1 MAVVVHVF
9 DTPVY
14 VDDVAYRAQVAGRQV
29 GRLWEGWIEF
39 LALDGS
45 DVRRT
50 PRETTQPDWE
60 ALVYWAGGLSGTYLE
75 GAMARAL
82 HPAPKPVLRTR
93 PPAAVFEAPA
103 PREPVPS
110 AAPVDV
116 ARAPSPHVERPVL
129 DPFSVAQR
137 GQLFLRREL
146 QALRGWHLR
155 AIVRA
160 YNLSGAEVD
169 IDAMSAPELVELI
182 AAAVEARGAR
192 A

>member
-29 GRLWEGWIEF
+29 DHLWEGWIEF
-39 LALDGS
+39 IALDGS

-50 PRETTQPDWE
+50 PRETTQPDWD

-82 HPAPKPVLRTR
+82 DPAPRPAVRTP
-93 PPAAVFEAPA
+93 PPAAVFDAPA
-103 PREPVPS
+103 PREPVQS
-110 AAPVDV
+110 AAPVE
-116 ARAPSPHVERPVL
+116 ARAPGPHVERPVL
-129 DPFSVAQR
+129 DPFSVAER
-137 GQLFLRREL
+137 GELFLRREL
-146 QALRGWHLR
+146 GALRDWHLR

-160 YNLSGAEVD
+160 YDLAGEDVD

-182 AAAVEARGAR
+182 AAAVEARGAGT
-192 A
+192 